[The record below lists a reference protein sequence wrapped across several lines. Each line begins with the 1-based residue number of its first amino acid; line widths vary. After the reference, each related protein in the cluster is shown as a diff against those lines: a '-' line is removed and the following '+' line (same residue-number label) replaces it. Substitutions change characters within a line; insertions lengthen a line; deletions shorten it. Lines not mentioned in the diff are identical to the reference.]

1 MSKKW
6 WKLAVF
12 PVFIALFLSNP
23 AEALAKETVHWKTE
37 ETQWIKANGWKTLK
51 FDGKT
56 SISKMKRSRAL
67 YCTQVG
73 LKLPEKR
80 PSYIKIRFAR
90 VLPDGTLDTT
100 ATNTW
105 VLNKKAP
112 DTWHGSICWPI
123 STKHPVKVQIKI
135 KGSGSY
141 ESHLRQFKA
150 WSPSSDFPE
159 MIQ

>member
-1 MSKKW
+1 M
-6 WKLAVF
+6 F

-56 SISKMKRSRAL
+56 SITKMKRSRAL

-123 STKHPVKVQIKI
+123 STKHPVKVQFKI

-150 WSPSSDFPE
+150 WSPSSDFLE